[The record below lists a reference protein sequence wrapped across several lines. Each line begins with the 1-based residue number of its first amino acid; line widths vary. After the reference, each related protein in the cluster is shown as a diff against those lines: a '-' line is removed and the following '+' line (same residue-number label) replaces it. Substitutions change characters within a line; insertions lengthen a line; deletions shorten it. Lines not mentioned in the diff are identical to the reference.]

1 MNPTLGASYV
11 RLHLLRRFGMATVLL
26 FVSSCSILPA
36 TENLE
41 IYQLPAAESASHLSG
56 DSLPWTLRLATPYS
70 SYITDSPRVLAL
82 RQGNQLSSYKG
93 IRWSD
98 PAPVLLRNRLVA
110 AFRADGRFNSVSNG
124 NSSNNL
130 ATDLELGGDLSAF
143 QVEYT
148 NSGPQV
154 TIRFYA
160 TLSQPLRNR
169 IVAARSFEVSEPVQS
184 RGTSEIITAFGLSA
198 DRLAA
203 EIIDWTVQQ
212 GMALQT
218 GAKE

>member
-1 MNPTLGASYV
+1 MNPTLDVSYF
-11 RLHLLRRFGMATVLL
+11 RLHLLRRFGIATILL

-41 IYQLPAAESASHLSG
+41 IYQLPAAESAPRSSG

-70 SYITDSPRVLAL
+70 SYIIDSPRVLAL

-98 PAPVLLRNRLVA
+98 PAPILLRNRLVA

-124 NSSNNL
+124 SSNNL

-148 NSGPQV
+148 NGGPQA

-203 EIIDWTVQQ
+203 EIIDWTTRQ

>member
-1 MNPTLGASYV
+1 MNPTLGASYF
-11 RLHLLRRFGMATVLL
+11 RLHLLRRFGIATILL
-26 FVSSCSILPA
+26 FLSSCSILPA

-41 IYQLPAAESASHLSG
+41 IYQLPAAELASHSSG

-70 SYITDSPRVLAL
+70 SYIIDSPRVLAL

-98 PAPVLLRNRLVA
+98 PAPVLLRNRLAA

-124 NSSNNL
+124 SSNNL

-148 NSGPQV
+148 NGGPHA

-169 IVAARSFEVSEPVQS
+169 IVAARNFEVSEPVQS

-203 EIIDWTVQQ
+203 EIIDWTVRQ
-212 GMALQT
+212 GTALQT

>member
-1 MNPTLGASYV
+1 MNPALGASCF
-11 RLHLLRRFGMATVLL
+11 RPHLLRRFGIATVFL

-41 IYQLPAAESASHLSG
+41 IYQLPAAESASRSSG
-56 DSLPWTLRLATPYS
+56 GSLPWTLRLATPYS
-70 SYITDSPRVLAL
+70 SYITDSPRVLVL

-148 NSGPQV
+148 NDGPQA

-169 IVAARSFEVSEPVQS
+169 IVAARSFEVSEPVQN

-203 EIIDWTVQQ
+203 EIIDWAVQQ
-212 GMALQT
+212 GRALQT

>member
-1 MNPTLGASYV
+1 MNPPLGASYF
-11 RLHLLRRFGMATVLL
+11 RLHLLRRFGIATILL

-41 IYQLPAAESASHLSG
+41 IYQLPAAESASHSSG

-148 NSGPQV
+148 NSGPQA

-184 RGTSEIITAFGLSA
+184 RGTSEIITAFGFAA
-198 DRLAA
+198 DRFAA
-203 EIIDWTVQQ
+203 EIVAWTARQ
-212 GMALQT
+212 GMVLQT

>member
-1 MNPTLGASYV
+1 MNLTLGASYF
-11 RLHLLRRFGMATVLL
+11 RLHLLGCFGIAAVLL

-41 IYQLPAAESASHLSG
+41 IYQLPAVESASRSSG

-124 NSSNNL
+124 SSNNL

-148 NSGPQV
+148 NDGPQA

-203 EIIDWTVQQ
+203 EIISWTVQQ
-212 GMALQT
+212 GMTLQT

>member
-1 MNPTLGASYV
+1 MNPIPGASYFH
-11 RLHLLRRFGMATVLL
+11 LGLLRCFGIATILL

-41 IYQLPAAESASHLSG
+41 IYQLPAAESPSHSSG

-93 IRWSD
+93 IHWSD
-98 PAPVLLRNRLVA
+98 PAPILLRNRLVA

-124 NSSNNL
+124 SSNNL

-148 NSGPQV
+148 NDRPQA

>member
-1 MNPTLGASYV
+1 MNPTLGESCF
-11 RLHLLRRFGMATVLL
+11 RLHLLRRFGIAAVLL
-26 FVSSCSILPA
+26 CVSSCSVLPA

-41 IYQLPAAESASHLSG
+41 IYQLPAAESASHSSG
-56 DSLPWTLRLATPYS
+56 GSLPWTLRLATPYS

-124 NSSNNL
+124 SSNNL

-148 NSGPQV
+148 NDGPQA

-169 IVAARSFEVSEPVQS
+169 IVAARGFEVSEPVQS

-203 EIIDWTVQQ
+203 EIIGWTVQQ
-212 GMALQT
+212 GVALQA

>member
-1 MNPTLGASYV
+1 MNPTLGESCF
-11 RLHLLRRFGMATVLL
+11 RLHLLRRFGMAVAVLL
-26 FVSSCSILPA
+26 FVSACSILPA

-41 IYQLPAAESASHLSG
+41 IYQLPAAEPPSHSSG

-98 PAPVLLRNRLVA
+98 PAPVLLRNRLAA

-124 NSSNNL
+124 SSNNL

-148 NSGPQV
+148 NGGPQA

-169 IVAARSFEVSEPVQS
+169 IVAARGFEVSEPVQS
-184 RGTSEIITAFGLSA
+184 RGTSEIITAFGLGA

-212 GMALQT
+212 GRAPQT

>member
-1 MNPTLGASYV
+1 MNPIRRA
-11 RLHLLRRFGMATVLL
+11 RHARPPMLRRFGIAAALL
-26 FVSSCSILPA
+26 FLPACSILPA

-41 IYQLPAAESASHLSG
+41 IYPLRAAGPAAAPPGQPSG
-56 DSLPWTLRLATPYS
+56 DPLSWTLRLATPNS
-70 SYITDSPRVLAL
+70 NHMTDSPRILVL
-82 RQGNQLSSYKG
+82 GPGGQLSSYKG

-110 AFRADGRFNSVSNG
+110 AFRTDGRFNSVSNG

-148 NSGPQV
+148 NSGPQA

-169 IVAARSFEVSEPVQS
+169 IVAARSFEVINIS
-184 RGTSEIITAFGLSA
+184 
-198 DRLAA
+198 
-203 EIIDWTVQQ
+203 
-212 GMALQT
+212 T
-218 GAKE
+218 GSYPGFLCMSTTRA

>member
-1 MNPTLGASYV
+1 MNPVLDASYF
-11 RLHLLRRFGMATVLL
+11 RLHLLRRFGIATILL

-41 IYQLPAAESASHLSG
+41 IYQLPAAESPSHSSG

-124 NSSNNL
+124 SSSNL

-148 NSGPQV
+148 NNGPQA

-169 IVAARSFEVSEPVQS
+169 IVAAHSFEVSEPVQS

-203 EIIDWTVQQ
+203 EIIGWTVQQ

>member
-1 MNPTLGASYV
+1 MNPALGASYF
-11 RLHLLRRFGMATVLL
+11 RLYLLRRFGIATVLL

-41 IYQLPAAESASHLSG
+41 IYQLPAAGSASHSSG

-110 AFRADGRFNSVSNG
+110 DFRADGRFNSVSNG

-148 NSGPQV
+148 NDGPQA

-169 IVAARSFEVSEPVQS
+169 IIAARSFEVSEPVQS
-184 RGTSEIITAFGLSA
+184 RGTAEIITAFGFAA
-198 DRLAA
+198 DRFAA
-203 EIIDWTVQQ
+203 EIVAWTTRQ
-212 GMALQT
+212 GMALQA

>member
-1 MNPTLGASYV
+1 MNLTLGTSYFH
-11 RLHLLRRFGMATVLL
+11 LHLLRRFGIATVLL

-41 IYQLPAAESASHLSG
+41 IYQLPAAESASHSSG

-124 NSSNNL
+124 SSNNL

-148 NSGPQV
+148 NDGPQA

-169 IVAARSFEVSEPVQS
+169 IVAARSFEISEPVQS
-184 RGTSEIITAFGLSA
+184 RGTSEIITAFGFAA
-198 DRLAA
+198 DRFAA
-203 EIIDWTVQQ
+203 EIVAWTTRQ
-212 GMALQT
+212 GMTLQT

>member
-1 MNPTLGASYV
+1 MNPTLGASYF

-148 NSGPQV
+148 NSGPQA

-203 EIIDWTVQQ
+203 EIIDWTTRQ
-212 GMALQT
+212 GMVLQA

>member
-1 MNPTLGASYV
+1 MNPTLGASYF
-11 RLHLLRRFGMATVLL
+11 RLHLLRRFGIATILL
-26 FVSSCSILPA
+26 CVSSCSILPA

-41 IYQLPAAESASHLSG
+41 IYQLPAAESASHSSG

-70 SYITDSPRVLAL
+70 SYIIDSPRVLAL
-82 RQGNQLSSYKG
+82 REGNQLSSYKG

-124 NSSNNL
+124 SSNNL

-148 NSGPQV
+148 NGGPQA

-184 RGTSEIITAFGLSA
+184 RGTSEIITAFGFAA

-203 EIIDWTVQQ
+203 EIVAWTTRQ
-212 GMALQT
+212 GMALQA
-218 GAKE
+218 GPKE

>member
-1 MNPTLGASYV
+1 MNPILGESCF
-11 RLHLLRRFGMATVLL
+11 RLHLLRRFGIAVAVLL
-26 FVSSCSILPA
+26 FVSACSILPA

-41 IYQLPAAESASHLSG
+41 IYQLPAAEPPSYSSG

-98 PAPVLLRNRLVA
+98 PAPVLLRNRLAA

-124 NSSNNL
+124 SSNNL

-148 NSGPQV
+148 NGGPQA

-169 IVAARSFEVSEPVQS
+169 IVAARGFEVSEPVQS
-184 RGTSEIITAFGLSA
+184 RGTSEIITAFGLGA

-212 GMALQT
+212 GRALQT

>member
-1 MNPTLGASYV
+1 MNPPLGASYF
-11 RLHLLRRFGMATVLL
+11 RLHLLRCFGIATILL

-41 IYQLPAAESASHLSG
+41 IYLLPAAESASHSSG

-110 AFRADGRFNSVSNG
+110 AFRTDGRFNSVSNG

-148 NSGPQV
+148 NDGPQA

-169 IVAARSFEVSEPVQS
+169 IVAARSFEISEPVQS

-212 GMALQT
+212 GMVLQT
-218 GAKE
+218 EAKK

>member
-1 MNPTLGASYV
+1 MNPTLDESCF
-11 RLHLLRRFGMATVLL
+11 RLHLLRRFGIAAVLL

-41 IYQLPAAESASHLSG
+41 IYQLPAAELASHSSG

-82 RQGNQLSSYKG
+82 RQGNQLNSYKG

-124 NSSNNL
+124 SSNNL

-148 NSGPQV
+148 NGGPKA

-169 IVAARSFEVSEPVQS
+169 IVAARGFEVSEPVQS
-184 RGTSEIITAFGLSA
+184 RGTSEIITAFGLGA

-203 EIIDWTVQQ
+203 EIIGWTVQQ
-212 GMALQT
+212 GVALQA